1 MLLVDEPVEL
11 LTFLGAILHAL
22 TARTFLRG
30 VVVATCLA
38 VAVPEAFL
46 PVKCLKQISNHKHS
60 IYGFVHSNLF
70 YIIANQEFGNL
81 DIPG

>member
-1 MLLVDEPVEL
+1 MLFVDEPVEF

-46 PVKCLKQISNHKHS
+46 PVKCLEQKSNHEHLM
-60 IYGFVHSNLF
+60 YGFVC
-70 YIIANQEFGNL
+70 
-81 DIPG
+81 